1 MWQEQLRDSM
11 KKKWSGRL
19 EKLFG
24 TVKLNSQINR
34 LFTVIIIVYTLV
46 LGFIMFYSAQRSMR
60 EYALESGESMLT
72 SIGSNIRNS
81 FDQTSTMSKMIM
93 FSDEIM
99 DYLQEEGET
108 RYAVSYT
115 AIRKIYSITNQFPR
129 VKSVFIF
136 KKNGSYI
143 NIVDKDTEVNPEV
156 LQDAAWREAIAE
168 RAGGYLIQIN
178 GNGLFGLQSGEPVI
192 SFLRMIYDP
201 ETQKEMGIIAVNYTA
216 AFLDNILQDLHLS
229 NHKLAMIST
238 DGEFLCGQRDVIQ
251 SGKQIQFLE
260 EYQSEKF
267 SYVKDKDLIY
277 SYLVPDTP
285 IRLISR
291 QEMSAQT
298 YYKGLPLIMIVT
310 GAALAI
316 LCFMIIRFYIS
327 VWITR
332 PIEKLVAA
340 MKQVEQGWLHRVS
353 VVTHTTEI
361 RNLKDSYNQ
370 MLIQL
375 NKLIGELVEQE
386 KVAQQA
392 KLDVMLEQL
401 NPHFLY
407 NTLETIG
414 YMSLESP
421 REEIYE
427 AVESLGEFYRYFL
440 NRGADTVPLKTEI
453 AAVEAYLKI
462 QKYRYGEILDEE
474 YDIEP
479 GCEECLVPKLILQPL
494 VENSLYHGIRPK
506 GEKGSIIIRAARQ
519 DALLV
524 LTVYDTGIGMPP
536 ERIEKLQQPDGRG
549 FGLRKTLE
557 RLKTIYG
564 QEKTYEISS
573 EEGVFCE
580 IRLFVPFEKD

>member
-1 MWQEQLRDSM
+1 M
-11 KKKWSGRL
+11 KKKWRRGW
-19 EKLFG
+19 EKQTG
-24 TVKLNSQINR
+24 AVKLNSQINR
-34 LFTVIIIVYTLV
+34 LFTGIIIIYTLV
-46 LGFIMFYSAQRSMR
+46 LGFDMFYSAQRSMN
-60 EYALESGESMLT
+60 EYAIQSGENMLA
-72 SIGSNIRNS
+72 SIGSNINNS
-81 FDQTSTMSKMIM
+81 FEQVSTMSKMIM

-99 DYLQEEGET
+99 DYLREDGET
-108 RYAVSYT
+108 KYDVSYT
-115 AIRKIYSITNQFPR
+115 AISKIYSITNQFSR
-129 VKSVFIF
+129 VKSVFVF
-136 KKNGSYI
+136 KKDGSYI
-143 NIVDKDTEVNPEV
+143 NIVDKDTMVNPEV
-156 LQDAAWREAIAE
+156 LQDDAWREAIAE
-168 RAGGYLIQIN
+168 KAGGYLIQIN

-192 SFLRMIYDP
+192 TFLRMIYDP
-201 ETQKEMGIIAVNYTA
+201 ETQKEMGIIAVNYTT
-216 AFLDNILQDLHLS
+216 AFLENILQDLHLS
-229 NHKLAMIST
+229 NQELAMIST
-238 DGEFLCGQRDVIQ
+238 DGEFLCGQRDVLDTEFPEGQ
-251 SGKQIQFLE
+251 GNGE
-260 EYQSEKF
+260 F
-267 SYVKDKDLIY
+267 SYMKNKNLVC
-277 SYLVPDTP
+277 SYVVPDTP
-285 IRLISR
+285 IRLLFLQKISAR
-291 QEMSAQT
+291 T
-298 YYKGLPLIMIVT
+298 YYKEQTWIIIAT

-316 LCFMIIRFYIS
+316 LCFLIIRFYIS

-353 VVTHTTEI
+353 VVTHTAEI

-370 MLIQL
+370 MLIQV
-375 NKLIGELVEQE
+375 NKLIEELVEQE

-427 AVESLGEFYRYFL
+427 AVQSLGEFYRYFL
-440 NRGADTVPLKTEI
+440 NRGEDTVPLETEI

-474 YDIEP
+474 YEIEP
-479 GCEECLVPKLILQPL
+479 GCGECLVPKLILQPL

-506 GEKGSIIIRAARQ
+506 GEKGKIIIRASRQ

-536 ERIEKLQQPDGRG
+536 EKIEKLRQPDGRG

-564 QEKTYEISS
+564 QEKTYEINS

-580 IRLFVPFEKD
+580 IKLFVPFEKDREHVQSNDNG